1 MRIKISKDK
10 RNRASPWI
18 VRWSNGPD
26 VVTGREKWLQRS
38 FKYKALAEKFKSEL
52 RAGIAEEAQRP
63 HIAGDTSLKGFTQ
76 DWLKTR
82 RHSLRAGSVDVYQNA
97 IRRLLDY
104 FGASRL
110 ITELTPMQASKFIAE
125 QARIDGRVGQLSNWS
140 RARILRNCKTMFNNA
155 VDWGLVVE
163 NPFGRMKRPK
173 LPKQR
178 WHYVTPQEF
187 RSLLAAHSG
196 KHTVSLRYKVL
207 YSLAYCCGL
216 RLGEIVNLMWEDV
229 DFEKAEVRV
238 EDRPATHTRPPFVVK
253 DKEARRIGIP
263 DEALSLL
270 LDLKAYNDLTDQT
283 PYVALTEAQY
293 KTAVRKWQRYQEEKR
308 EWKSRDMQNN
318 TLNTFK
324 RHAAWAGIK
333 PTGSLSI
340 HGLRK
345 SCITNW
351 ANEINNPE
359 VVRCLAG
366 HSDIKTTMQYY
377 SAVTR
382 EQREKAAKAI
392 NELLKA
398 EETTGERY
406 V

>member
-10 RNRASPWI
+10 RNRGSPWI

-26 VVTGREKWLQRS
+26 LTTGKEKWSQKS

-52 RAGIAEEAQRP
+52 KTGIAQEARQP
-63 HIAGDTSLKGFTQ
+63 TVVGDISLNGFCR
-76 DWLKTR
+76 DWLSAR
-82 RHSLRAGSVDVYQNA
+82 RHRLRAGSVEVYQNA

-104 FGASRL
+104 FGKSTP
-110 ITELTPMQASKFIAE
+110 ITELTAMLADKFVAE
-125 QARIDGRVGQLSNWS
+125 QTRIDGRPGPLSNWS
-140 RARILRNCKTMFNNA
+140 RARVLRNCKTMFNDA
-155 VDWGLVVE
+155 VNWGIIVQ
-163 NPFGRMKRPK
+163 NPFGCIKRPR

-187 RSLLAAHSG
+187 RSLLNARSG

-216 RLGEIVNLMWEDV
+216 RLGEIVSLMWEDI
-229 DFEKAEVRV
+229 DFGKAEVRI
-238 EDRPATHTRPPFVVK
+238 EDRPSTHTRPPFVVK

-270 LDLKAYNDLTDQT
+270 IDLKAYNDLTDQT
-283 PYVALTEAQY
+283 PYVALTEGQHQ
-293 KTAVRKWQRYQEEKR
+293 TAVRKWQRYQEEKR

-324 RHAAWAGIK
+324 RHVGWAEIK
-333 PTGSLSI
+333 PTGTLSI

-382 EQREKAAKAI
+382 EQREKAARAI
-392 NELLKA
+392 NELLRA
-398 EETTGERY
+398 EKSAGKRY

>member
-1 MRIKISKDK
+1 MKIKMTKDN
-10 RNRASPWI
+10 RNKDSPWI

-26 VVTGREKWLQRS
+26 VVTGREKWFQRS

-52 RAGIAEEAQRP
+52 RTGIAEEARKP
-63 HIAGDTSLKGFTQ
+63 NVMGDMSLKGFTQ
-76 DWLKTR
+76 DWLRTR
-82 RHSLRAGSVDVYQNA
+82 KHSLRAGSVDVYRNA

-104 FGASRL
+104 FGGSKRV
-110 ITELTPMQASKFIAE
+110 TELTPIQANRFIAE
-125 QARIDGRVGQLSNWS
+125 QARIDGRIGQLSNWS
-140 RARILRNCKTMFNNA
+140 RARILRNCKTMFNDA

-163 NPFGRMKRPK
+163 SPFGRLKRPK

-178 WHYVTPQEF
+178 WHYVRPQEF
-187 RSLLAAHSG
+187 RSLLDAHSG
-196 KHTVSLRYKVL
+196 KHTVSLRYKAL

-263 DEALSLL
+263 EEALSLL

-283 PYVALTEAQY
+283 TYVALTEAQH
-293 KTAVRKWQRYQEEKR
+293 KTAVKKWQRYQEEKR

-318 TLNTFK
+318 TLTTFK
-324 RHAAWAGIK
+324 RHAVWAGIK

-359 VVRCLAG
+359 VVRYLAG

-377 SAVTR
+377 SAVTQ
-382 EQREKAAKAI
+382 EQREKAARAI
-392 NELLKA
+392 DGLLRA
-398 EETTGERY
+398 EKGSAERY